1 METQNEPMQEDRR
14 DHEKF
19 DPVPSI
25 KNKALRINLNKSIY
39 GTFAEIGAGQETVR
53 HFFRAGAASNTIA
66 KTMSAY
72 DKDFSD
78 AIYGLEKEGRYVTED
93 RLKSML
99 TYETGLIEQRLKRE
113 KYPNKLFFSYA
124 NTVATIDFAKSYKG
138 HGWLGIRFQTRPK
151 EEYSEILIHVQFL
164 ENSAALQQETL
175 GIMGV
180 NLIYGAFYYYDD
192 PKMLLQ
198 TLYDHLDK
206 DQIEIDT
213 INFNGPVF
221 ADVDN
226 RLMSLQ
232 LVKNG
237 MTDAVMFG
245 ANGQNVL
252 PASILYKRNILT
264 LRGNFRPV
272 TKIHMDMYEKS
283 LALYLK
289 ERKVKK
295 ERTAVIFEITLSNLR
310 SEGEIDE
317 QDFLDRADLLCAMGQ
332 TVMISNFPEYYKVV
346 EYFAQHTSERM
357 GLPMGVSTFIDLF
370 DEKYYRNLSGGIL
383 EAFGK
388 LFFKDLKIYL
398 YPMKDRKTGEIITSE
413 NLRLHPRL
421 KELYKFFK
429 ENGRIVDIRDYDPSV
444 LEIYSREV
452 YQMIARGQS
461 GWEEM
466 LPDNTI
472 KLIKESGMFQWKPQE
487 AEGKV

>member
-1 METQNEPMQEDRR
+1 MEITLKGDKE
-14 DHEKF
+14 F
-19 DPVPSI
+19 DDIPSL
-25 KNKALRINLNKSIY
+25 KTKALRINLNEHIY

-53 HFFRAGAASNTIA
+53 HFFRAGGASGTIA
-66 KTMSAY
+66 KAMSAY

-78 AIYGLEKEGRYVTED
+78 AIYGVEKDGRYVTEA
-93 RLKSML
+93 RLRKML
-99 TYETGLIEQRLKRE
+99 NHEINLIEKRLTRDKH
-113 KYPNKLFFSYA
+113 PNKMFFSFA
-124 NTVATIDFAKSYKG
+124 NTVTTIDFAKQYKG
-138 HGWLGIRFQTRPK
+138 HGWVGIRYQIDTDQDYNEIILHLRFK
-151 EEYSEILIHVQFL
+151 E
-164 ENSAALQQETL
+164 NDARLQQETL
-175 GIMGV
+175 GILGT
-180 NLIYGAFYYYDD
+180 NLIYGAYYKYKQ
-192 PKMLLQ
+192 PKKLLRY
-198 TLYDHLDK
+198 LYDHLDK

-252 PASILYKRNILT
+252 PASIFYKRNILT

-289 ERKVKK
+289 ERKVNKN
-295 ERTAVIFEITLSNLR
+295 RTAVIFEITLSNLR

-317 QDFLDRADLLCAMGQ
+317 QDFLDRAVLLCAMGQ

-429 ENGRIVDIRDYDPSV
+429 ENGRIVDIKDYDPSV

-472 KLIKESGMFQWKPQE
+472 KLIKESGMFQHKTQQ